1 MIDLAGRGI
10 GLDDN
15 LQIEVKV
22 ERRSNNDQ
30 YDEDIQKDDM
40 DGFGMIALN
49 SFSVFVVMWLKLIDS
64 SLVGW
69 IALGPATAI

>member
-64 SLVGW
+64 GLIGW
-69 IALGPATAI
+69 IALGPAAAI

>member
-30 YDEDIQKDDM
+30 YDEDIQKDYM
-40 DGFGMIALN
+40 DGSGMIALN
-49 SFSVFVVMWLKLIDS
+49 SLCVFIVMWLKFIDS

>member
-1 MIDLAGRGI
+1 MAGRSI

-30 YDEDIQKDDM
+30 YDEDIQKDDLS
-40 DGFGMIALN
+40 GLGVIALN
-49 SFSVFVVMWLKLIDS
+49 SFSVFIVMRLQLIDS
-64 SLVGW
+64 GL
-69 IALGPATAI
+69 IAFIAHRPATAI

>member
-1 MIDLAGRGI
+1 MIDLAGGGI

-15 LQIEVKV
+15 LQIEVKI

-40 DGFGMIALN
+40 DGFGIIALY

-64 SLVGW
+64 GLVGW
-69 IALGPATAI
+69 IALGPAAAI

>member
-1 MIDLAGRGI
+1 MINLAGVGI

-30 YDEDIQKDDM
+30 NDEDIQKGDVEC
-40 DGFGMIALN
+40 FGMIALN
-49 SFSVFVVMWLKLIDS
+49 NFSVFVVM
-64 SLVGW
+64 
-69 IALGPATAI
+69 